1 MGSVFGKI
9 NLKDLGKGLLI
20 AFGTV
25 ILAGIV
31 NAFNEGRLPT
41 LTELGS
47 LAVAG
52 LAAAGAYL
60 LKNLFTNSSNELL
73 KKESDKI
80 G

>member
-1 MGSVFGKI
+1 MSAFGKL
-9 NLKDLGKGLLI
+9 NLADLGKGLLI

-25 ILAGIV
+25 VLAGIV

-41 LTELGS
+41 LSELGS
-47 LAVAG
+47 LALAG

-60 LKNLFTNSSNELL
+60 LKNLFSNSENKLF

-80 G
+80 D